1 MREGII
7 VTVCIGFVLL
17 LFLNRDKN
25 TPEKQGHFQ
34 LDFIPYEV
42 GSSPAPATYHRIEY
56 WDRQIEKARMEKD
69 TLKVEQALIEKDLV
83 KKSIEKALG
92 RPIINSDSLI
102 N

>member
-34 LDFIPYEV
+34 EVSNSPIP
-42 GSSPAPATYHRIEY
+42 AIYHRIEY

-69 TLKVEQALIEKDLV
+69 PLKVNQARKEKDLV